1 MEHTVLKEKER
12 FTQIQWDMEEL
23 RKQCM
28 EMELYEDT
36 LSMFVLQGEKAHTE
50 TTNQSLVQENQ
61 MLLQQI
67 DDLRDKFEDLR
78 KEHEERS
85 KAELMVLVKEV
96 KSFRTSQ
103 SELKQELTRT
113 MKEKL
118 EMDTQLLSEEVG
130 KPKLATSEEQGGTDD
145 VVRKML
151 TEVLIDNARLRKQ
164 INYVLRCSWFGH
176 GTSFRESETEDQDQ
190 EGSVDLARTVLSKIL
205 EK

>member
-1 MEHTVLKEKER
+1 MQARNGAHSSEGKGKIHSNPVGYGRTSEAVHGDGTLRR
-12 FTQIQWDMEEL
+12 F
-23 RKQCM
+23 
-28 EMELYEDT
+28 
-36 LSMFVLQGEKAHTE
+36 GEKAHTE

-103 SELKQELTRT
+103 SEPKQELTRT

>member
-1 MEHTVLKEKER
+1 MKQLETDAMQARNGAHSSEGKGKIHSNPVGYGRTSEAVHGDGTLRRFVLTLCL
-12 FTQIQWDMEEL
+12 FYLHSTI
-23 RKQCM
+23 
-28 EMELYEDT
+28 DT

-103 SELKQELTRT
+103 SEPKQELTRT

-118 EMDTQLLSEEVG
+118 EMD
-130 KPKLATSEEQGGTDD
+130 
-145 VVRKML
+145 VR
-151 TEVLIDNARLRKQ
+151 
-164 INYVLRCSWFGH
+164 
-176 GTSFRESETEDQDQ
+176 
-190 EGSVDLARTVLSKIL
+190 
-205 EK
+205 

>member
-1 MEHTVLKEKER
+1 MQCKQGMEHTVLKEKER

-28 EMELYEDT
+28 EMELYE
-36 LSMFVLQGEKAHTE
+36 AHTE

-176 GTSFRESETEDQDQ
+176 GTSRS
-190 EGSVDLARTVLSKIL
+190 RRKC
-205 EK
+205 